1 MQPGL
6 YTFWRVCMSGHNK
19 WSSIKHKK
27 GAADAKRGKIF
38 TKIIKEITVAAKI
51 GGGDPAANPR
61 LRAAIERARAVNMP
75 GDTMERGIKKG
86 TGELEGVHYE
96 EMVYEGY
103 GPEGVAI
110 ILDIMT
116 DNKNRTA
123 AEIRQILSKKGGS
136 LGSSN
141 CVGWMFEKKG
151 IINIAADASDE
162 DSLMELVLEAGAEDV
177 SVEGEGFEVVTPPDA
192 FSDVMAALE
201 KVEIKTENAEVT
213 RVQTSGEPIRI
224 DDPDKAQKVM
234 DLLEDLDDHDEV
246 SGLATNFDFSSIQ

>member
-1 MQPGL
+1 
-6 YTFWRVCMSGHNK
+6 MSGHNK

-51 GGGDPAANPR
+51 GGGDPDSNAR
-61 LRAAIERARAVNMP
+61 LRAAIDRAKAANMP
-75 GDTMERGIKKG
+75 RDTMERGIKKG
-86 TGELEGVHYE
+86 TGELEGVNYE

-110 ILDIMT
+110 IMDIMT

-123 AEIRQILSKKGGS
+123 AEVRQILNKKGGS
-136 LGSSN
+136 LGSTN

-151 IINIAADASDE
+151 VINIAADASDE
-162 DSLMELVLEAGAEDV
+162 DTLMELVLEAGAEDM
-177 SVEGEGFEVVTPPDA
+177 SLEDDGFEVLTPPDA

-201 KVEIKTENAEVT
+201 KAGIKAENAEVT
-213 RVQTSGEPIRI
+213 RVQTSGEPVRI
-224 DDPDKAQKVM
+224 EDPDKAQKIVN
-234 DLLEDLDDHDEV
+234 LLENLDDNDDV
-246 SGLATNFDFSSIQ
+246 SGLATNFDFSSIG